1 MYAARYNRTPV
12 EKVTDPTIPSK
23 IDALLGN
30 PDLNDW
36 EKNFLTSIK
45 ESFTKYSG
53 LTKGQHDAFLNVEK
67 KHDATAI
74 AARDEWRKTWD
85 AQKKATWDMMIDYYS
100 KTLYY
105 KGAVDK
111 VRVNPNYIPSE
122 KEYAAVCL
130 NKYAVKMQENRKI
143 PPKYKEGELAIFK
156 YLGNYYLSTIV
167 EVGQVNTWVK
177 GSREYKINIFGDMS
191 LRTVDEKE
199 ILYYR
204 ESMTS
209 KLAKWGEET
218 PF

>member
-1 MYAARYNRTPV
+1 MSYRPYYRTPV

-23 IDALLGN
+23 IDALLGK

-45 ESFTKYSG
+45 ESYTKYQA

-67 KHDATAI
+67 KHDAIAI

-85 AQKKATWDMMIDYYS
+85 AAKKANWDLMIDYYS
-100 KTLYY
+100 KRTLYY

-111 VRVNPNYIPSE
+111 VRANPNYIPSE

-143 PPKYKEGELAIFK
+143 PAKYKEGELAIYK

-177 GSREYKINIFGDMS
+177 GSREYKINIFGDMN
-191 LRTVDEKE
+191 LRTVEEKE

-209 KLAKWGEET
+209 KLAKWGEA